1 MSFSTS
7 DRFSE
12 LDPKDCDRLEA
23 LAKLDEFKAGQE
35 ILASGNPVEWLY
47 LIASGGVDVRALT
60 PIGETTLIALK
71 AGDIFGEL
79 ESFAELPD
87 GIRHVAREDTIVR
100 VVPKNPLLQELKAH
114 RSLATGLLGVYCRS
128 ISEKVRATNEVAARL
143 GPPAFRRKASAAPA
157 PASQPASAR
166 PAHLSEEE
174 AAWIQL
180 LGAHVD
186 VPGGSTVVAEG
197 DTLRSFFVIEEGVCE
212 VRKKIAGGEKT
223 LATLGPRDLFGFMA
237 FVDGKPRS
245 ASVVAVGPAR
255 LSRVEVDA
263 LDKALHL
270 NFTVSFK
277 FLGTLCGVL
286 ARTWR
291 DTARAVIANS

>member
-7 DRFSE
+7 DRFSA

-35 ILASGNPVEWLY
+35 ILGAGKPVEWLY
-47 LIASGGVDVRALT
+47 LIASGGVDVRART
-60 PIGETTLIALK
+60 PSGEVTLAALN
-71 AGDIFGEL
+71 AGDVFGEL
-79 ESFAELPD
+79 ESFAEMPD
-87 GIRHVAREDTIVR
+87 GVHHVAREDTIVR
-100 VVPKNPLLQELKAH
+100 VVPKTPLMHELKAH
-114 RSLATGLLGVYCRS
+114 RSLAIGLLGVYCRS

-143 GPPAFRRKASAAPA
+143 GPANFSRPPPPSSAAPDGV
-157 PASQPASAR
+157 R
-166 PAHLSEEE
+166 PPHLSEED
-174 AAWIQL
+174 AAWIQV
-180 LGAHVD
+180 LGTHVE
-186 VPGGSTVVAEG
+186 VAGGSTVLAEG
-197 DTLRSFFVIEEGVCE
+197 DTTRSFFIIEDGVCE
-212 VRKKIAGGEKT
+212 VRKRTASGEKT
-223 LATLGPRDLFGFMA
+223 LASLTARDLFGFMA

-245 ASVVAVGPAR
+245 ASVVAVGPVK
-255 LSRVEVDA
+255 LSRIDPNA

-286 ARTWR
+286 GRTWR